1 MMRGPVRLL
10 ATLCVAVATL
20 AACTATPHEAVTLR
34 VLASSELADM
44 APLLTDL
51 RTETGVELIMDF
63 RGTVDASNSLT
74 PGEYHHDL
82 AWLSADRYFELKLR
96 KLGYTGPMPV
106 STRTM
111 LSPVV
116 VGVTQSTAR
125 RLRRDG
131 RTISWADLA
140 DRAAAGE
147 LRFAMGDPRH
157 TGSGLT
163 ALIGVATA
171 AAGVGRALRPEDV
184 TCDRVRG
191 FRTGHRLTAD
201 TSPRLVDDF
210 IAHHGEL
217 DALVTDESVL
227 LSLNDSGRLPEP
239 LEIIYPTDGIVQS
252 DYPLLLL
259 DPTKRAAY
267 DRVVE
272 WLRSEPVQQRIME
285 RTARRPIDP
294 DVPRSTRLRMAPGT
308 ALYFPD
314 QPEVIDRLL
323 ADYDAAGARP
333 PGLKEIHG
341 CH

>member
-1 MMRGPVRLL
+1 MRGSIRLL
-10 ATLCVAVATL
+10 AALCLAVAVL
-20 AACTATPHEAVTLR
+20 AACAATPHEAVTLR
-34 VLASSELADM
+34 VLASSELTDM
-44 APLLTDL
+44 APLLAEL
-51 RTETGVELIMDF
+51 RAETGIELVMDF
-63 RGTVDASNSLT
+63 HGTVDASNSLT
-74 PGEYHHDL
+74 PGDYHHHL
-82 AWLSADRYFELKLR
+82 AWLSSDRYFQLTLR
-96 KLGYTGPMPV
+96 KSGYTGPKPL
-106 STRTM
+106 SARTM

-116 VGVTQSTAR
+116 IGVTRSTAQ
-125 RLRRDG
+125 RLRRIDG
-131 RTISWADLA
+131 TNSWADLA

-157 TGSGLT
+157 TGSGLA
-163 ALIGVATA
+163 ALVGVATA
-171 AAGVGRALRPEDV
+171 TAGVGRALQPEDV

-191 FRTGHRLTAD
+191 FLAGHRLTAD
-201 TSPRLVDDF
+201 TSSRLVDDF
-210 IAHHGEL
+210 VARRGEL
-217 DALVTDESVL
+217 DALVTYESVL
-227 LSLNDSGRLPEP
+227 LSLNDGGRLPEP

-272 WLRSEPVQQRIME
+272 WLRSEPVQQQIME

-294 DVPRSTRLRMAPGT
+294 DVPRSARLRTAASA

-323 ADYDAAGARP
+323 ADYDAVSTGS
-333 PGLKEIHG
+333 PGLEETRG